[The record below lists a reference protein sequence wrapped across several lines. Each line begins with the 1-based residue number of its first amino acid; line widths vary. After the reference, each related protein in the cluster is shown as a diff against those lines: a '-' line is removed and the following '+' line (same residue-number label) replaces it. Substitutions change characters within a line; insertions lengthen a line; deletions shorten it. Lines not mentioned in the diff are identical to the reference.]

1 MGDADA
7 AFNLGRMHEWKQVQ
21 RRGDASALELQREIA
36 SEAAPGGRSG
46 PGYSASEAAA
56 LARSW
61 KEDAAYW
68 HGVGCER
75 GLTVACAHLGRLLR
89 ERGLPGDAATACLQY
104 MRAAGAGDADSQ
116 WELVGMLTNGDGCA
130 RSLDAAEEWLMRA
143 AQSGH
148 PVALLQVGKHAFE

>member
-1 MGDADA
+1 MPSGAFASFLAAARMGDADA

-75 GLTVACAHLGRLLR
+75 GLAEAAKGRRMLETPPDALGLGMPRRL
-89 ERGLPGDAATACLQY
+89 E
-104 MRAAGAGDADSQ
+104 
-116 WELVGMLTNGDGCA
+116 
-130 RSLDAAEEWLMRA
+130 
-143 AQSGH
+143 
-148 PVALLQVGKHAFE
+148 